1 MATGNELD
9 VYAEPYIPL
18 ILKQVNS
25 APAHFYSSQ
34 EPPWIN
40 FDSYV
45 LDFAGRFLTA
55 RPRPSIAIS
64 PPQDTGPL
72 ALNANTY
79 SPFFSAAL
87 DLEISAL
94 QNECE
99 QRNLYQVGLFQMVS
113 GVPCQHTLYGLLEC
127 FLSLVKDE
135 PCVQGYT
142 EDAAHSMPIN
152 SPSPQPHSA
161 RYCSELQSE
170 ILICVSPAMFSK
182 PYIDY

>member
-1 MATGNELD
+1 MATGKELD

-72 ALNANTY
+72 ALNADTY

-94 QNECE
+94 RNECE
-99 QRNLYQVGLFQMVS
+99 QRNLYQVGLFQLVS
-113 GVPCQHTLYGLLEC
+113 GVPCQHTLYGRLEC

-135 PCVQGYT
+135 PRCARVYGRRCTFHANQFSF
-142 EDAAHSMPIN
+142 AATSLCALLQRAPIRN
-152 SPSPQPHSA
+152 TNM
-161 RYCSELQSE
+161 C
-170 ILICVSPAMFSK
+170 
-182 PYIDY
+182 